1 MCSLDSNHI
10 IELPD
15 VYTQKEMPV
24 TKEDIP
30 RQEYIDQWPYLKDV
44 RLPQIDAGI
53 RLIIG
58 NNVPKAVEP
67 WQVVNS
73 QEDGPYA
80 IRTLLGWAV
89 NGPLRNDD
97 KVSYDADNGSRISVN
112 RTSIISLEQQL
123 TNHFN
128 HDFNESTIDDKP
140 EHSREDYM
148 FMNSVKS
155 SVEHRDGHYQIGLP
169 FRNHNV
175 QMPNNRSQAEQRA
188 TQLKRKLKRNTKFCQ
203 DYKAFVGDI
212 IAKGYAHLFGAVSSP
227 SCTTIRYSSSS

>member
-80 IRTLLGWAV
+80 IRTAQCST
-89 NGPLRNDD
+89 
-97 KVSYDADNGSRISVN
+97 VSRSPPV
-112 RTSIISLEQQL
+112 
-123 TNHFN
+123 
-128 HDFNESTIDDKP
+128 
-140 EHSREDYM
+140 
-148 FMNSVKS
+148 
-155 SVEHRDGHYQIGLP
+155 
-169 FRNHNV
+169 FR
-175 QMPNNRSQAEQRA
+175 S
-188 TQLKRKLKRNTKFCQ
+188 
-203 DYKAFVGDI
+203 
-212 IAKGYAHLFGAVSSP
+212 
-227 SCTTIRYSSSS
+227 